1 MLFGHVSRD
10 LIVSSIILIRV
21 YLPNLPIALN
31 VISSYT
37 NRPIVRCGREKH
49 CALPALTCRLVQ
61 ATEYDSLDAHI
72 IPAFKLSL
80 IYANLPYFIPFGA
93 AAGMNSFFLRTSTSR
108 LLLRQRPVL
117 QCNPFK
123 MSYIAAGATPGG
135 AKATLKDGNRLKA
148 LFDANKPAFGGWQ
161 MIPGA
166 APARILAQSGVDW
179 VLVDCEHGSLDGM
192 LHWDQL

>member
-1 MLFGHVSRD
+1 MS
-10 LIVSSIILIRV
+10 
-21 YLPNLPIALN
+21 
-31 VISSYT
+31 
-37 NRPIVRCGREKH
+37 
-49 CALPALTCRLVQ
+49 
-61 ATEYDSLDAHI
+61 
-72 IPAFKLSL
+72 
-80 IYANLPYFIPFGA
+80 
-93 AAGMNSFFLRTSTSR
+93 SFFLRTATSR

-123 MSYIAAGATPGG
+123 MSYIAAGATSGG
-135 AKATLKDGNRLKA
+135 AKATVKDGNRLKA

-192 LHWDQL
+192 LYWHKL